1 MMVHWT
7 GRTDDIMNRK
17 STRTGLPSRTAV
29 ALGLGLL
36 VLGVS
41 GCGES
46 AAPVASKNVKT
57 YETKV
62 DSTKKPTRKSRLEAP
77 NADLGPRERRA
88 LKAKGEL
95 PQ

>member
-1 MMVHWT
+1 MVHCM
-7 GRTDDIMNRK
+7 GRTDEIMNRK
-17 STRTGLPSRTAV
+17 STRTGLPSRRAAV
-29 ALGLGLL
+29 LGLGLL
-36 VLGVS
+36 ILGVS

-46 AAPVASKNVKT
+46 ATPVPSKNVKI

-62 DSTKKPTRKSRLEAP
+62 ESKKKPTRKSRLEAP

-95 PQ
+95 P

>member
-1 MMVHWT
+1 
-7 GRTDDIMNRK
+7 MNRK
-17 STRTGLPSRTAV
+17 STRRGLPSARAT

-36 VLGVS
+36 VIGVS

-46 AAPVASKNVKT
+46 APVASKNVKT

-62 DSTKKPTRKSRLEAP
+62 ESTKKPTRKSRLEAP